1 MGGRTDAVGFV
12 RNGCGGRDWNGL
24 LLCSS
29 RFFLFQDGKSLFSFV
44 NRLALAAAYPALRN
58 AQLVVHD
65 FERGTATGAIGDI
78 THGVSL

>member
-1 MGGRTDAVGFV
+1 MGARTDAVGCAGS
-12 RNGCGGRDWNGL
+12 GCSGRDWNGL
-24 LLCSS
+24 LLCS
-29 RFFLFQDGKSLFSFV
+29 RLFLFQDGKSLFSFV

-65 FERGTATGAIGDI
+65 FERGTATGAMGDI